1 MQRVYSSQCM
11 DRVLRFFLLLDEI
24 PVTEEHAPKAPAPN
38 DVPGT
43 NKS

>member
-1 MQRVYSSQCM
+1 MQRVYSSECM

-24 PVTEEHAPKAPAPN
+24 PVMEEHAQKAPAPN
-38 DVPGT
+38 DLPGS